1 MELPVSF
8 ASPYAARDGIK
19 AYTKL
24 GLRLYDPLIV
34 GLLARH
40 VWQCPAETFIAAY
53 RTHLRANHA
62 DVGVGTGYCLD
73 QCGFDVPD
81 PRLALIDLQPNC
93 LGFTARRL
101 SRYRPETYLR
111 DVRQPLLGIPAFDSV
126 ALGGLLHCLPGDMRE
141 KAAVFDALRPIC
153 NPGATI
159 FGFTLVN
166 DAVAATQRRRLAWR
180 ALNDLRVVNCRDDT
194 ADGLRREL
202 AMRFRDCTVEMT
214 GCFAF
219 FSARV
224 H

>member
-1 MELPVSF
+1 MELQVSF
-8 ASPYAARDGIK
+8 PPYAVSDGIK
-19 AYTKL
+19 AYTRL
-24 GLRLYDPLIV
+24 GLRLYDRLIV

-53 RTHLRANHA
+53 RKHLRANHA

-73 QCGFDVPD
+73 RCGFDVPA

-93 LGFTARRL
+93 LDFTARRL
-101 SRYRPETYLR
+101 ARYRPETYLR
-111 DVRQPLLGIPAFDSV
+111 DARQPLLGIPAFDSV
-126 ALGGLLHCLPGDMRE
+126 ALGGILHCLPGDMRE

-166 DAVAATQRRRLAWR
+166 DAVAASHCRRLAWR
-180 ALNDLRVVNCRDDT
+180 ALNGLRVVNCRDDT
-194 ADGLRREL
+194 AAGLRHEL
-202 AMRFRDCTVEMT
+202 AARFRDCTVENI

-219 FSARV
+219 FSARA

>member
-1 MELPVSF
+1 MELLVSF
-8 ASPYAARDGIK
+8 PTPYAARDGIK

-40 VWQCPAETFIAAY
+40 VWQCPAETFIATY

-111 DVRQPLLGIPAFDSV
+111 DARQPLLGIPPFDSV
-126 ALGGLLHCLPGDMRE
+126 ALGGLLHCLPGDMHE
-141 KAAVFDALRPIC
+141 KATVFDALRPIC

-166 DAVAATQRRRLAWR
+166 DAVAATHRRRLAWR
-180 ALNDLRVVNCRDDT
+180 ALNDLRVVNCRGDT
-194 ADGLRREL
+194 ADGLRHEL
-202 AMRFRDCTVEMT
+202 AARFRDCTVEKT

-219 FSARV
+219 FSART

>member
-1 MELPVSF
+1 MEHPVSF
-8 ASPYAARDGIK
+8 PARYAACDGIK
-19 AYTKL
+19 AYTRL
-24 GLRLYDPLIV
+24 GLRLYDPLVV

-40 VWQCPAETFIAAY
+40 VWQCPAEAFVATY

-73 QCGFDVPD
+73 RCGFDVPE

-93 LGFTARRL
+93 LDFTARRL

-111 DVRQPLLGIPAFDSV
+111 DARQPLVGIPAFDSV
-126 ALGGLLHCLPGDMRE
+126 ALGGLLHCLPGDMYD
-141 KAAVFDALRPIC
+141 KGAVFDALRPIC

-166 DAVAATQRRRLAWR
+166 DAIAATPRRRLAWR

-194 ADGLRREL
+194 ADGLRHEL
-202 AMRFRDCTVEMT
+202 AARFHDCTVEMT

-219 FSARV
+219 FSART